1 MATLG
6 SLCSLGAGSPLPP
19 GPKVVV
25 VGVLR
30 ACSWRAQW
38 AVGVSRPPA
47 RRHNP
52 LHARCTT
59 RRSLRACPQ
68 HRAIFV
74 LLCGWGGLYFFL
86 VLSSLEDDRA
96 VVVMCFLCEIS
107 ALCMMLA
114 LKMALLCACTS
125 ILHWPL
131 PPHKVRPQQLSRA
144 SPFLCPKVVERV
156 AALSPPFSTTH
167 SSPFPRF
174 PSAIAWHACLFCDA
188 SHFFFVQDTRL
199 SRVCVGH
206 ACHRHTRFV
215 PFLSSNSKTTCF

>member
-1 MATLG
+1 MCNSMSSWFRSHLG
-6 SLCSLGAGSPLPP
+6 SAWPPNRHRIFLKIGHGHTGISLFARGPLPP

-74 LLCGWGGLYFFL
+74 LLCGWGGLYLFL

-96 VVVMCFLCEIS
+96 VVVMCFLCEIR

-131 PPHKVRPQQLSRA
+131 PPHKVRPQQHPRASVPKLWNERPHSPPLSRPRIHHPSPA
-144 SPFLCPKVVERV
+144 SRP
-156 AALSPPFSTTH
+156 
-167 SSPFPRF
+167 
-174 PSAIAWHACLFCDA
+174 
-188 SHFFFVQDTRL
+188 
-199 SRVCVGH
+199 
-206 ACHRHTRFV
+206 
-215 PFLSSNSKTTCF
+215 